1 MSGLA
6 LALLCG
12 LAAVLFGALSTSWI
26 LKQPA
31 GNARMQEIAAAVQ
44 QGAQAYL
51 NRQYR
56 TIAIVGVVLTIIIAV
71 VPQLGLWTAIGFVLG
86 AVLSGAAG
94 YIGMNVSVRANVR
107 TAQAAT
113 QGLNPALNIAFRG
126 GAITGLLVVGLG
138 LIGVAGFY
146 WILKSTHA
154 AASTRELLHPLIGFA
169 FGASLISIFARLG
182 GGIFTN
188 GADVGAD
195 LVGKVEA
202 GIPEDD
208 PRNPAVIADNV
219 GDNVGDC
226 AGMAADLF
234 ETFAVT
240 VIATMLIGGFFFKAG
255 GDAGII
261 YPLVISGVSII
272 SSIIG
277 CFFVKARDGGKIMNA
292 LYRGLI
298 VAGVISLVLFW
309 PVTNW
314 ILGPVAASG
323 GVTVMN
329 LYLSAV
335 VGLVLTAAL
344 VYITEYYTGTQ
355 FAPVKYVAQASTTGH
370 ATNIIAGIAV
380 SMKACAW
387 PVIAISA
394 AILASYWL
402 AGLYG
407 IAVAATAMLSMTGII
422 VALDAYG
429 PITDNAGGIAEMA
442 GLPKEVRAITDPLDA
457 VGNTTKAVTKGYAI
471 GSAGLAAL
479 VLFADYTGGLEQ
491 AGYKAVFDLSNHKV
505 IVGLFIGGLIPFLFG
520 AMAMEA
526 VGRAA
531 GSVVEEVRRQF
542 REIPGIMEYKAK
554 PDYSRAVDMLTT
566 AAIKEMMIPSL
577 LPVLVPIVVGVVLG
591 PEALGGVLMGT
602 IVTGL
607 FVAISMTTG
616 GGAWDNAKKYIE
628 EGHHGGKGS
637 DAHKAAVTGDTVGD
651 PYKDTAGPAV
661 NPLIKIINI
670 VALLIVPI
678 IASMWAGKTAPAA
691 AAPVVPAVAVAVPV
705 PVLVVIGVPNRV
717 HFESG
722 SNDIS
727 AAGKRIVDG
736 YAQALKAN
744 PDAKIELS
752 GYADP
757 TGDTAKNLELA
768 KHRAEKV
775 REVLVASGVAA
786 ERVALV
792 KPTDVIVG
800 QGSDV
805 DARRVDIVLR

>member
-6 LALLCG
+6 LALACG
-12 LAAVLFGALSTSWI
+12 LAAVVFGVWSISWI

-31 GNARMQEIAAAVQ
+31 GNARMQEIAAAIQ

-56 TIAIVGVVLTIIIAV
+56 TIAIVGVVLAVIIAL
-71 VPQLGLWTAIGFVLG
+71 VPQLGIWTAIGFVLG

-94 YIGMNVSVRANVR
+94 YVGMNVSVRANVR

-113 QGLNPALNIAFRG
+113 LGLNPALNVAFRG

-146 WILKSTHA
+146 WVLRSTHG
-154 AASTRELLHPLIGFA
+154 AASVRELLHPMIGFA

-182 GGIFTN
+182 GGIFTK

-240 VIATMLIGGFFFKAG
+240 VIATMLVGGFVFRGA
-255 GDAGII
+255 GDAGIV
-261 YPLVISGVSII
+261 YPLVISGVSILA
-272 SSIIG
+272 SIVG
-277 CFFVKARDGGKIMNA
+277 CMFVKARSGGKIMNA
-292 LYRGLI
+292 LYRGLL
-298 VAGVISLVLFW
+298 VAGAISLVLFW
-309 PVTNW
+309 PVTQW
-314 ILGPVAASG
+314 ILGPVIATAVSSK
-323 GVTVMN
+323 VTVMS
-329 LYLSAV
+329 LYLCAV

-355 FAPVKYVAQASTTGH
+355 FKPVKYVAQASTTGH
-370 ATNIIAGIAV
+370 ATNIIAGLAV
-380 SMKACAW
+380 SMKSCAW
-387 PVIAISA
+387 PVIAICV
-394 AILASYWL
+394 AILTSYWL
-402 AGLYG
+402 ADLYG
-407 IAVAATAMLSMTGII
+407 IAVAATSMLSMTGII

-442 GLPKEVRAITDPLDA
+442 GLPKEVRDVTDPLDA

-471 GSAGLAAL
+471 GSAALAAL
-479 VLFADYTGGLEQ
+479 VLFADYTGGLAA
-491 AGYKAVFDLSNHKV
+491 AGLNITFELSNPKV

-531 GSVVEEVRRQF
+531 GAVVEEVRRQF
-542 REIPGIMEYKAK
+542 RDIKGIMEGTAK

-566 AAIKEMMIPSL
+566 SAIKEMMIPSL
-577 LPVLVPIVVGVVLG
+577 LPVLVPILVGLLLG
-591 PEALGGVLMGT
+591 PAALGGVLMGT
-602 IVTGL
+602 IITGL

-678 IASMWAGKTAPAA
+678 IASVYGGQPMTGNASPA
-691 AAPVVPAVAVAVPV
+691 VVPTTQVAPPASSPTPPAPTVVPV
-705 PVLVVIGVPNRV
+705 
-717 HFESG
+717 
-722 SNDIS
+722 
-727 AAGKRIVDG
+727 K
-736 YAQALKAN
+736 
-744 PDAKIELS
+744 
-752 GYADP
+752 
-757 TGDTAKNLELA
+757 
-768 KHRAEKV
+768 
-775 REVLVASGVAA
+775 
-786 ERVALV
+786 
-792 KPTDVIVG
+792 
-800 QGSDV
+800 
-805 DARRVDIVLR
+805 